1 MTSAA
6 QLPPLLMGH
15 GPKADEQFQPRSLGM
30 AHLKRTTFDRGA
42 NLRARV
48 RFVIEECLLTRH
60 ATAWLDDLHNLSADF
75 RGQGNMRS
83 AWDLPR
89 AAKYHD
95 SARAYGHVA
104 GLKIVR
110 DGDHFHVLFYGPRGM
125 AGGEPKRYDASAR
138 VTLAAAARA
147 NPSGAGWELEGNDKE
162 AFRPLVQNV
171 LPVVMSRL
179 LRGSLA
185 GQTTRDE
192 EVREQWAAK
201 LMPVPVHKAH
211 A

>member
-1 MTSAA
+1 MTSAT

-30 AHLKRTTFDRGA
+30 THLKRTTFDGGA
-42 NLRARV
+42 NVRARV
-48 RFVIEECLLTRH
+48 RFVVEECLHTRH

-75 RGQGNMRS
+75 RGQGTMRS
-83 AWDLPR
+83 AWDLPIVAR
-89 AAKYHD
+89 YQD
-95 SARAYGHVA
+95 SVRAYAHVF

-110 DGDHFHVLFYGPRGM
+110 DGDHFHVLFYGPRGL

-138 VTLAAAARA
+138 VPVEVVMRV
-147 NPSGAGWELEGNDKE
+147 NPSGAGWKLEGEDKE

-171 LPVVMSRL
+171 LPVVVSRV
-179 LRGSLA
+179 LRGSLEA
-185 GQTTRDE
+185 QTARDE
-192 EVREQWAAK
+192 EVRAQWAA
-201 LMPVPVHKAH
+201 MPVTVHKAH